1 MKMSEMFET
10 VLNELKVGDTAR
22 MVSSRRNEIAKA
34 LNKDFRSLEIG
45 RASCRERV

>member
-22 MVSSRRNEIAKA
+22 MVSSRRNEIAKVKSTRVVY
-34 LNKDFRSLEIG
+34 LPFR
-45 RASCRERV
+45 